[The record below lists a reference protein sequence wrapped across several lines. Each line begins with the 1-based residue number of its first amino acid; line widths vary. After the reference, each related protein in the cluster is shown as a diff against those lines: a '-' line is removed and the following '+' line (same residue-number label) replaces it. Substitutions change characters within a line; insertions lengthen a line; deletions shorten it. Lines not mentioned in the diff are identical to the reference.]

1 MNNVAKFR
9 SLFFSIKGLI
19 GEKIKDLGQ
28 NYKKKILGLN
38 WKKRT
43 WKGLI
48 SAVRGLIEKKKFGS

>member
-1 MNNVAKFR
+1 MIGIDHNYTIKSLRTNMNKVAKFR

-38 WKKRT
+38 
-43 WKGLI
+43 
-48 SAVRGLIEKKKFGS
+48 